1 MTARDRRV
9 GFRVSDDYIARH
21 PNADPSATEV
31 VINVFYTAEL
41 LYARMDRI
49 LQRLRLSRGG
59 FNLLQIAHG
68 AGRPVSPTE
77 IGEQL
82 IVTTATVTGVL
93 DTLQRRGLVTRTPD
107 PVDRRRILIDVTPDG
122 SALLARVA
130 DELIEREKAW
140 TGALTRTD
148 RERLVTT
155 LGTLQAHLG
164 ALPPEP

>member
-9 GFRVSDDYIARH
+9 GFRVSDDYVARH
-21 PNADPSATEV
+21 PNADPSATEL

-49 LQRLRLSRGG
+49 LQRLQLSRGG
-59 FNLLQIAHG
+59 FNLLQIARG
-68 AGRPVSPTE
+68 AGRSLSPTE

-107 PVDRRRILIDVTPDG
+107 PVDRRRVLIDITPAG
-122 SALLARVA
+122 AALLDRVA
-130 DELIEREKAW
+130 DDLIEREKAW
-140 TGALTRTD
+140 TDGLSLAD
-148 RERLVTT
+148 RERLIRM
-155 LGTLQAHLG
+155 LGTLQGHLL
-164 ALPPEP
+164 ALPPEA